1 MLLPWPITVIYHQPA
16 QAHLQGHRHENT
28 QLALMD
34 HHGANPGPPC
44 AWMIYLSSAIAVDQV
59 TCHNGQAQT
68 QYLLLFHCLLKHW
81 LKHLEGKAVLGV
93 LLWLN
98 EIHVNRI
105 RRFHMQMICFDY
117 TVGKG
122 STAGY
127 LFWLALSLNIY
138 KFIHFSVIM
147 YIKIKNPKPNNPRLT
162 LKARMIRTA
171 SQQTQKTMCHLD
183 VETFR

>member
-1 MLLPWPITVIYHQPA
+1 MISWLRQLAVHWKSLAVCYLRWCQQYHHLAGLKLCPAHTHTHTQIIMLLPWPITVIYHQPA

-93 LLWLN
+93 LLWMKYMWIGS
-98 EIHVNRI
+98 ED
-105 RRFHMQMICFDY
+105 FICRWY
-117 TVGKG
+117 A
-122 STAGY
+122 ST
-127 LFWLALSLNIY
+127 
-138 KFIHFSVIM
+138 
-147 YIKIKNPKPNNPRLT
+147 
-162 LKARMIRTA
+162 
-171 SQQTQKTMCHLD
+171 TQ
-183 VETFR
+183 

>member
-93 LLWLN
+93 LL
-98 EIHVNRI
+98 
-105 RRFHMQMICFDY
+105 
-117 TVGKG
+117 
-122 STAGY
+122 
-127 LFWLALSLNIY
+127 
-138 KFIHFSVIM
+138 
-147 YIKIKNPKPNNPRLT
+147 
-162 LKARMIRTA
+162 
-171 SQQTQKTMCHLD
+171 
-183 VETFR
+183 